1 VVPLSR
7 NNILN
12 NKKPGGGTK
21 STSFSQ
27 YQSLTKTMPN
37 QSTSSLPTLQI
48 KKHIQPASATTFQQ
62 TNFNN
67 RS

>member
-1 VVPLSR
+1 
-7 NNILN
+7 
-12 NKKPGGGTK
+12 
-21 STSFSQ
+21 
-27 YQSLTKTMPN
+27 MPN